1 MWHRFVDLV
10 REQHPARAD
19 GLGDRPHTL
28 VFAIHRSNGLLT
40 PDRLFTFARSGL
52 ASAAIFF
59 QRLGVRLQVCVIP

>member
-1 MWHRFVDLV
+1 
-10 REQHPARAD
+10 
-19 GLGDRPHTL
+19 